1 MDHAWMFDDVCMDV
15 CIPWLGRFQWLQC
28 TNHSCIKDFK
38 RLYKYIYISYTH
50 HIHSSWVNGLIERE
64 RERWEVYRWHI
75 FRNCQVIPGLP
86 LHILQGPECPNPPIP
101 SFGNLRSHHHHL
113 EAGELFPALMSGSV
127 KKILVGFS
135 NWLRTRILVSMVI
148 YHMYIIM
155 CIYIYVC
162 VCLYIVIV
170 IYIYYICY
178 PMIMLYLWISHA
190 IPFIAGS

>member
-38 RLYKYIYISYTH
+38 RLYKYIYIYIH
-50 HIHSSWVNGLIERE
+50 HIPIISIVLWDNGLIERERE

-86 LHILQGPECPNPPIP
+86 LHILQGPEWPNPPIP

-155 CIYIYVC
+155 CIYIYVYVC

-170 IYIYYICY
+170 IYIYIIYV
-178 PMIMLYLWISHA
+178 
-190 IPFIAGS
+190 IPW